1 MLNEL
6 INRKL
11 KLFRLK
17 SFFSNS
23 FRYISNSF
31 SLSFSRLSIFNSFQQ
46 SQSNVLTF
54 RELLIIIASKCLKI
68 INNKY
73 VIYH

>member
-1 MLNEL
+1 MLSEL
-6 INRKL
+6 TNRKL

-17 SFFSNS
+17 SFFLNF
-23 FRYISNSF
+23 FRYVLNSF
-31 SLSFSRLSIFNSFQQ
+31 SSNFSRLSIFNLFQQ

-68 INNKY
+68 TNNKY
-73 VIYH
+73 VIYY